1 MFHAASC
8 PRDMQASTVREGV
21 LREQEKVAPLV
32 ARVSDVVAARLEEIA
47 AQTGVSYHTL
57 YAWGRGRRNA
67 SAEHLLRLAAVV
79 RRRAELLQD
88 LAAELEAQAD
98 PSPTHAGYPRPI
110 GHANRGDG
118 LSAVPGPRGARRA
131 SGGAR

>member
-1 MFHAASC
+1 M
-8 PRDMQASTVREGV
+8 
-21 LREQEKVAPLV
+21 EQEKVAPLV

-47 AQTGVSYHTL
+47 AETGVSYHTL

-98 PSPTHAGYPRPI
+98 GGSPHAGRHPI
-110 GHANRGDG
+110 GHAHRGDG
-118 LSAVPGPRGARRA
+118 LSVVPGPRDTRLA